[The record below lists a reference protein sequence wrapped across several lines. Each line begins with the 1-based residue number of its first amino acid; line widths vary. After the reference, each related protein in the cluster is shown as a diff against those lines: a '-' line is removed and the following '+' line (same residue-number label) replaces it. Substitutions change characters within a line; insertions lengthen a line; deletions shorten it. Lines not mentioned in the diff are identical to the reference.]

1 MKPARRSNH
10 FVGHAIDMNV
20 VDKNGKWCNSGCL
33 RYSLNQNPDVKCFIE
48 KIRKDPDLRW
58 EEILGRQMWSTLMT
72 ASIGENEASMTS
84 FTTPYRN
91 TAKTSRRTVSV
102 GLYDHGEHL
111 APNKATR
118 SKY

>member
-58 EEILGRQMWSTLMT
+58 GGYFRTPDVVHIDDSINWRKRSVYDQLYNTLQ
-72 ASIGENEASMTS
+72 
-84 FTTPYRN
+84 
-91 TAKTSRRTVSV
+91 K
-102 GLYDHGEHL
+102 HC
-111 APNKATR
+111 
-118 SKY
+118 